1 MRVVRVS
8 LVPVLLLV
16 IGGCS
21 GGGAATPPTS
31 APSPASTAPSP
42 QLQVAQLQ
50 VMDII
55 DIGGPEAYG
64 LAVNAQAVY
73 AISYQA
79 GHMARIDPTSGSV
92 QTLPLGSG
100 AATLLNDGDSLWVA
114 GYGSGSTGSKLYRVN
129 AATGQVV
136 ATVDPGEVCC
146 DLTAGD
152 GAIWAVDPRG
162 SVMRVDR
169 ASNRIV
175 RRLDVPIDR
184 TVHTNAVYAGDS
196 LWVSSDS
203 TELFRV
209 NPASGAIQ
217 RIDVGGGVPFV
228 VDDGL
233 VWGAS
238 PNHLW
243 AVEQNTGEV
252 VREID
257 LQNSI
262 EVISLGLGFD
272 AIWVGIRRPG
282 HVGTVLRLDQ
292 QSGNVVAETREVGIP
307 ARIEFGFGSVWIT
320 DSGSSSVYRI
330 SPVLPSRG

>member
-1 MRVVRVS
+1 MRAVRVS
-8 LVPVLLLV
+8 LVLVLLVV

-21 GGGAATPPTS
+21 GGGAATSPTS
-31 APSPASTAPSP
+31 APRPASTAPSS
-42 QLQVAQLQ
+42 QLQ
-50 VMDII
+50 VMDVI

-64 LAVNAQAVY
+64 LAVNAEAVY

-79 GHMARIDPTSGSV
+79 GSMARIDPTTGSV
-92 QTLPLGSG
+92 QTIPLGPG
-100 AATLLNDGDSLWVA
+100 AATLLNDG
-114 GYGSGSTGSKLYRVN
+114 GSTGSKLYRVN

-136 ATVDPGEVCC
+136 ATIDAGELCC
-146 DLTAGD
+146 DLTVGG

-184 TVHTNAVYAGDS
+184 TVHTNAVYGGDS

-203 TELFRV
+203 TMLFRV
-209 NPASGAIQ
+209 NLASGAIE

-228 VDDGL
+228 AHDGL
-233 VWGAS
+233 IWGAA
-238 PNHLW
+238 PARLW
-243 AVEQNTGEV
+243 AVDQDTGEV
-252 VREID
+252 VRRIE

-272 AIWVGIRRPG
+272 AIWVGIRRPDRI
-282 HVGTVLRLDQ
+282 GTVLRLDQ
-292 QSGNVVAETREVGIP
+292 QTGAVVAETTEVDIP
-307 ARIEFGFGSVWIT
+307 ARIEFGFEAVWIT
-320 DSGSSSVYRI
+320 DSGGSSVYRI
-330 SPVLPSRG
+330 SPVLP

>member
-1 MRVVRVS
+1 M
-8 LVPVLLLV
+8 
-16 IGGCS
+16 
-21 GGGAATPPTS
+21 AALFTPAPSANPALTPP
-31 APSPASTAPSP
+31 PSQP
-42 QLQVAQLQ
+42 QVAQLQ
-50 VMDII
+50 VMAVI

-64 LAVNAQAVY
+64 LAVNAEAVY

-79 GHMARIDPTSGSV
+79 GTMSRIDPTSGSA
-92 QTLPLGSG
+92 QTLPLGPG
-100 AATLLNDGDSLWVA
+100 AATLLSDGDSLWVA
-114 GYGSGSTGSKLYRVN
+114 AYGGGTTGSKLYRVN
-129 AATGQVV
+129 AATGRVT
-136 ATVDPGEVCC
+136 ATIDPGEVCC
-146 DLTAGD
+146 DLTVGG

-162 SVMRVDR
+162 SVMRIDR

-175 RRLDVPIDR
+175 RRLAVPIDR
-184 TVHTNAVYAGDS
+184 SVHTNAVYAGDS

-203 TELFRV
+203 TPLFRV
-209 NPASGAIQ
+209 NPGSGAIQ

-228 VDDGL
+228 AHDGL

-243 AVEQNTGEV
+243 AVDQSTGEV

-282 HVGTVLRLDQ
+282 RIGTVLRLNQ
-292 QSGNVVAETREVGIP
+292 QSGAVVAETRDVDIP

-330 SPVLPSRG
+330 STVLPSGG